1 MPAPVVFLSFASE
14 DAAWKA
20 NFANG
25 EWFGNFLGP
34 VEMFDYQMGD
44 ERPFGPMEG
53 WLKGRVQ
60 TAAVFIAF
68 VSKWYIEKRI
78 PLVEW
83 HAALPEACQG
93 KLVFVPILLDG
104 SAKQWW
110 TDLKT
115 KGRLR
120 DLGDD
125 YAYADFTDGTGKPC
139 QIITDR
145 GSVDRVTR
153 KISELA
159 RLIKENLRQSAPPPT
174 RRTAEHSA
182 VVMGHPTAVSDP
194 EVASLLRALV
204 EKLSERGRP
213 PIRWKDQ
220 WRTNVSAREC
230 PPNFTPENSIFIQPA
245 GPGDA
250 GDLAQD
256 PRKLIGWLS
265 HVLGRQTRHQSNPQ
279 EQRVILWLPESLED
293 KEFSAIVAKNSG
305 DISKFAL
312 RHDDP
317 AAFASWLRDELNDSK
332 PLPQVPI
339 VTLEEV
345 DRNDDGKLRD
355 ALHSGFRTVVETV
368 IQPPPETWTFQGE
381 MLVKQISE
389 LESDRAI
396 VAIHDLNTGT
406 SSLRRE
412 ARQQLE
418 QKLGAV
424 ERDVERAKRMAG
436 RSDLNLF
443 WTALLVQKAE
453 QLPWVKYPSPSR
465 FEEWCLLPFAPPIQ
479 DSDAEEVVRPK
490 PIEADVFRTYLR
502 DWVHN
507 RPPGVDRAAA

>member
-1 MPAPVVFLSFASE
+1 
-14 DAAWKA
+14 
-20 NFANG
+20 
-25 EWFGNFLGP
+25 
-34 VEMFDYQMGD
+34 
-44 ERPFGPMEG
+44 
-53 WLKGRVQ
+53 
-60 TAAVFIAF
+60 
-68 VSKWYIEKRI
+68 
-78 PLVEW
+78 
-83 HAALPEACQG
+83 
-93 KLVFVPILLDG
+93 
-104 SAKQWW
+104 
-110 TDLKT
+110 
-115 KGRLR
+115 
-120 DLGDD
+120 
-125 YAYADFTDGTGKPC
+125 
-139 QIITDR
+139 
-145 GSVDRVTR
+145 
-153 KISELA
+153 
-159 RLIKENLRQSAPPPT
+159 
-174 RRTAEHSA
+174 
-182 VVMGHPTAVSDP
+182 
-194 EVASLLRALV
+194 
-204 EKLSERGRP
+204 
-213 PIRWKDQ
+213 
-220 WRTNVSAREC
+220 
-230 PPNFTPENSIFIQPA
+230 
-245 GPGDA
+245 
-250 GDLAQD
+250 
-256 PRKLIGWLS
+256 
-265 HVLGRQTRHQSNPQ
+265 
-279 EQRVILWLPESLED
+279 
-293 KEFSAIVAKNSG
+293 
-305 DISKFAL
+305 
-312 RHDDP
+312 
-317 AAFASWLRDELNDSK
+317 
-332 PLPQVPI
+332 